1 MLELMTSHQI
11 NMPEILQNQL
21 LTWPCLQNLQLVMS
35 RFSTSLSEKTHQ
47 HKAQEVNYHLK
58 EICANKS
65 INLIDHS
72 KDIKHHHLNKL
83 TLHLTKG
90 GTNILS
96 TTFVREISNIF
107 Q

>member
-1 MLELMTSHQI
+1 M
-11 NMPEILQNQL
+11 
-21 LTWPCLQNLQLVMS
+21 
-35 RFSTSLSEKTHQ
+35 
-47 HKAQEVNYHLK
+47 
-58 EICANKS
+58 CANKS

-107 Q
+107 QWQCVLRSANGKVVGSFNLAGYSSNSKK